1 MLFDLLNQKVEL
13 AAHTKPTPR
22 RGLKFLGEN
31 CSEGIWDKKKN
42 KSVQPYDTDGRRT
55 CGQKNMDA
63 GRMWCCQLYVIH
75 AFVWRLLRA
84 KGAGG
89 CASLYLGYYKLADAV
104 PE

>member
-22 RGLKFLGEN
+22 RGLKLLGEN
-31 CSEGIWDKKKN
+31 CSEGIWDKKN
-42 KSVQPYDTDGRRT
+42 KSVQLYDTDGRRT
-55 CGQKNMDA
+55 SGQKIMDA
-63 GRMWCCQLYVIH
+63 GRMWWCQLYVIH